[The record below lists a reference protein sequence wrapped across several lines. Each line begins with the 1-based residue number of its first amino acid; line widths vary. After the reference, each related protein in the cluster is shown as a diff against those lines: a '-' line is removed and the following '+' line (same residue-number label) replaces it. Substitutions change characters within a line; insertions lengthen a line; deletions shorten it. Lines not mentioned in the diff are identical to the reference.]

1 MDDIAAEV
9 GLLRPNVYRYFA
21 DRDDLLLELITRR
34 TRALL
39 DRARK
44 FASRRSSLPD
54 QLVESVLYTADNGR
68 RDPLTR
74 HIIDPAGTS
83 LGRRMIA
90 SGTSETIRAE
100 MWDPLLD
107 AALANN
113 ELPPGLDGGA
123 AGVLDGVRVVELA
136 DERAEYIGLLL
147 AGMGAEVW
155 VVDGDHGKACVD
167 VASHALTLTR
177 VTDTIIR
184 RRLHTLARTA
194 GRTWCFR
201 PRRADRIRCVGRR
214 CGLHAA
220 RRADHRT

>member
-113 ELPPGLDGGA
+113 ELPPGLPRSDIYLWLSNVTTMA
-123 AGVLDGVRVVELA
+123 MR
-136 DERAEYIGLLL
+136 GLN
-147 AGMGAEVW
+147 
-155 VVDGDHGKACVD
+155 DGDGDFKRYRSILRRF
-167 VASHALTLTR
+167 VAPAFAT
-177 VTDTIIR
+177 VN
-184 RRLHTLARTA
+184 AQ
-194 GRTWCFR
+194 
-201 PRRADRIRCVGRR
+201 VGV
-214 CGLHAA
+214 
-220 RRADHRT
+220 